1 MYAPGFYDY
10 AGGELCFYN
19 GIYSDDYGPE
29 GCLLLSGHRA
39 VRAPLPLRP
48 WPRLV
53 TIQRKP
59 CALEKGRWRGFGHHT
74 LPECTRDRLRRR
86 EASLLEGKVAQGRGT
101 SGGQR
106 CVLRHHGRDPNLS
119 KEVPKGGQGRG
130 PPDCAL
136 VRRSIGADLELAG
149 LKDMLKGMRRE
160 IGVPPKRVRYGVQ
173 TQDLAQAMAAAA
185 GRRAALCCGC
195 CWCDRSGATEVWRLS
210 PWA

>member
-1 MYAPGFYDY
+1 MHTRPSPPTGSLTT
-10 AGGELCFYN
+10 GGQSC
-19 GIYSDDYGPE
+19 SR
-29 GCLLLSGHRA
+29 SWH
-39 VRAPLPLRP
+39 LPL
-48 WPRLV
+48 
-53 TIQRKP
+53 
-59 CALEKGRWRGFGHHT
+59 
-74 LPECTRDRLRRR
+74 
-86 EASLLEGKVAQGRGT
+86 GT

-106 CVLRHHGRDPNLS
+106 IRRTCVLRHHGRDPNLS

-160 IGVPPKRVRYGVQ
+160 IGVPPKRVRYGVR

-195 CWCDRSGATEVWRLS
+195 GWCDRSGATEVWRLS

>member
-1 MYAPGFYDY
+1 MHTDTPQIAPCLCTAESMYAPGFYDY

-59 CALEKGRWRGFGHHT
+59 CALEKGRWRVFGHHT

-86 EASLLEGKVAQGRGT
+86 EASLQEGKVAQGCGT
-101 SGGQR
+101 SGGQRIRR

-160 IGVPPKRVRYGVQ
+160 IGVPPR
-173 TQDLAQAMAAAA
+173 
-185 GRRAALCCGC
+185 
-195 CWCDRSGATEVWRLS
+195 E
-210 PWA
+210 